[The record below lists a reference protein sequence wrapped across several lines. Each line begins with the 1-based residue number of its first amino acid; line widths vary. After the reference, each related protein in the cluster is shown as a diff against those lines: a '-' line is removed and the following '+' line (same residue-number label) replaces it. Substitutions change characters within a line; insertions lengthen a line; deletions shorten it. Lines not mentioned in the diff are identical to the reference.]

1 MSQTESREEPSLN
14 RTRLRSLFY
23 KTIYGEQ
30 DIPSSR
36 GSKLFIEALCDQPDP
51 AQCIQLLIS
60 SSKGLSALQSALRSD
75 LTPEFLN
82 SSVTDLLRYIQAHE
96 LGVIAQGAFLRDLI
110 LKLTDPPIF
119 WDAFVKAE
127 RSAELTLQAQKCFAW
142 LLLQLVSLPA
152 EKASPFYAIG
162 NDVSIQKDLLE
173 SVEMTVR
180 VYGQKIIHIMDTI
193 KNPNH
198 FGDGPGPGGRHDN
211 DFLDIRK
218 IAILPT
224 SDELESKESPYL
236 RRATEID
243 ECPKHRRLAMHID
256 NQFRLLREDMLRDL
270 REELHVA
277 FGLKQGRQ
285 KGICVDGLIVKG
297 IDCDGRQQWTLRL
310 ECIRDLPQ
318 LFHVRRD
325 QRRIFVEEHRNLLK
339 HQSLACL
346 ITDGKLSALV
356 TLHRSDEQLA
366 QLPPAISVRFSGREE
381 CVAKALLD
389 LASARRIVLI
399 QLNTAAFS
407 YEPVLRQLQSTKQLL
422 LQDEIMLWDREQELR
437 KSPLSNQDDMA
448 KFLDNVRA
456 HPSGELKELLG
467 LAKKTKLDVSQA
479 RCLLNGLT
487 QRLSLVQGPPGRI
500 W

>member
-1 MSQTESREEPSLN
+1 MPQSQPRGEPPLN
-14 RTRLRSLFY
+14 RSRLRSLFY
-23 KTIYGEQ
+23 KIIYGEQ
-30 DIPSSR
+30 EIPSSR

-51 AQCIQLLIS
+51 VQCIQLLIS
-60 SSKGLSALQSALRSD
+60 SPKGLSALQSALRSD
-75 LTPEFLN
+75 LTPDFLN
-82 SSVTDLLRYIQAHE
+82 SSVTDLLIYIQAHD
-96 LGVIAQGAFLRDLI
+96 LGVVAQGAFLRDLI

-152 EKASPFYAIG
+152 GKALPFYAIG
-162 NDVSIQKDLLE
+162 NDVSIQKDLVE

-193 KNPNH
+193 KNPNQ

-243 ECPKHRRLAMHID
+243 DCPKHRRLAMHID

-270 REELHVA
+270 KEELHVA
-277 FGLKQGRQ
+277 FGLKQGRR

-297 IDCDGRQQWTLRL
+297 IDCDGRQPWTLRL

-318 LFHVRRD
+318 LLHVRRD

-346 ITDGKLSALV
+346 VTDGKLSALV

-366 QLPPAISVRFSGREE
+366 QLPPVIGVRFSGREE

-389 LASARRIVLI
+389 LASASRIVLI

-422 LQDEIMLWDREQELR
+422 LQDEIMLWDHEQELR
-437 KSPLSNQDDMA
+437 KSPLSNEDDMA
-448 KFLDNVRA
+448 KFIDNLRA
-456 HPSGELKELLG
+456 HPSCDLKELLG
-467 LAKKTKLDVSQA
+467 LTNNTRLDVSQS
-479 RCLLNGLT
+479 RCLLSGLT
-487 QRLSLVQGPPGRI
+487 QRLSLVQGPPGRNH
-500 W
+500 